1 LAKTGK
7 FLEAMASIMMPWG
20 MPETRNRPF
29 AAATD
34 AQKTGI
40 DSRPAATPGVPDE
53 ILEVAMPTLVRA
65 AQLAGLCLTLVHS
78 ALPAPASAQ
87 TAPPRP
93 LEQAFASSLAELPRQ
108 PLQVTGSIY
117 VPVYSSVSISQG
129 RVRADF
135 SVTLSIHNASQ
146 DKPLVLQRVAYF
158 DTTGKL
164 VESYLQKPVA
174 LKPFASVEV
183 YIGQT
188 DARGGTGANFIVDWG
203 ADGPIAEPV
212 VEALML
218 GGIGNGHYAFIS
230 QGRPIRLIAPR

>member
-1 LAKTGK
+1 
-7 FLEAMASIMMPWG
+7 LEA
-20 MPETRNRPF
+20 
-29 AAATD
+29 AAAIMTSHGIPEAWNWPFGATTD

-40 DSRPAATPGVPDE
+40 DSRPAASPGVPDG
-53 ILEVAMPTLVRA
+53 ISEVAMPTLMRA
-65 AQLAGLCLTLVHS
+65 AQLAGLCLTLAHL
-78 ALPAPASAQ
+78 ALPASASAQ

-158 DTTGKL
+158 DTTGNL
-164 VESYLQKPVA
+164 VESYLQKPIA
-174 LKPFASVEV
+174 LKPFATVEV

-203 ADGPIAEPV
+203 AEGPIAEPV
-212 VEALML
+212 IEALML